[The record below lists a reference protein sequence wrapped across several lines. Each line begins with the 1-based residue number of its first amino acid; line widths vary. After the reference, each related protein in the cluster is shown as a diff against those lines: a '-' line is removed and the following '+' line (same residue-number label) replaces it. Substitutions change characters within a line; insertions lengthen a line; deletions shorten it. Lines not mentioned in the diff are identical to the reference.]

1 MLTDEGTTIVKLF
14 LNISK
19 DEQKQRLQD
28 RLDEP
33 DKNWKFSK
41 ADLKDR
47 ALWDD
52 YQRAFEET
60 INETSTDYA
69 PWYVVPANRKWYRNL
84 VVSTILI
91 ETLENMGPEYP
102 EPKSGLDEVVIT

>member
-19 DEQKQRLQD
+19 DEQKERLQA
-28 RLDEP
+28 RLEEP
-33 DKNWKFSK
+33 DKNWKFNT
-41 ADLKDR
+41 ADLADR

-52 YQRAFEET
+52 YQEAFESALSET
-60 INETSTDYA
+60 ATEFA

-84 VVSTILI
+84 VVASILVD
-91 ETLENMGPEYP
+91 TLERMDPTYPPPEA
-102 EPKSGLDEVVIT
+102 GIDEVLIS